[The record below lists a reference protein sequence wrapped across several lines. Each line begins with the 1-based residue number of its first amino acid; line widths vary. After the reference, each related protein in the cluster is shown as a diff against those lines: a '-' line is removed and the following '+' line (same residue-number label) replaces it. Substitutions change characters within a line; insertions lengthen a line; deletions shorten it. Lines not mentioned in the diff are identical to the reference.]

1 MEEKEILLRAKTYID
16 KLANGINP
24 LDDSLVK
31 DDDIVNNVRI
41 SRCLFY
47 VSGVLQQVI
56 ENGVGVQK
64 KHAKKVD
71 FFITQDAI
79 EKIEYSDTPLVLKEF
94 VQRINETI
102 NQDKVKTLPAV
113 AYRGWL
119 QQAGLLVPTETYQV
133 LPTETGVEVGIS
145 LENRIGSKGEYT
157 VVVYNRNA
165 QEFIVN
171 HLQEIA
177 NFQIERKINM
187 KKAKEEK

>member
-24 LDDSLVK
+24 LDGEPVK

-64 KHAKKVD
+64 KHAKKVE

-79 EKIEYSDTPLVLKEF
+79 ERIEYSDTPLVLKEF
-94 VQRINETI
+94 VQRINTTI
-102 NQDKVKTLPAV
+102 NQEEVKTLPCV
-113 AYRGWL
+113 AYREWL
-119 QQAGLLVPTETYQV
+119 QQAGLLAPTETYQV
-133 LPTETGVEVGIS
+133 LPTETGAELGIS

-177 NFQIERKINM
+177 SFQIERKINM